1 MSNSF
6 KGEHI
11 FNINW
16 ATCVKVGH
24 LIFIKMLNINMFKS
38 VLNVNKTR
46 FFFFKLMQWSL
57 TIRKKKFLLLLRL
70 FFFLGLIVFFKPY
83 VWYFVQKFQF
93 CILSLYFQDIFFSL
107 YSFLW
112 TRSSGFNFT
121 SFFFFF
127 SFCYHFHFVS
137 NNFPC
142 TRHFFLKLSIQCK
155 VLSISIQHVQMQHKD
170 LLNIFNILF
179 ITNCN
184 NRNGLI
190 STLDFTYFKLDVQ
203 INYQ

>member
-1 MSNSF
+1 
-6 KGEHI
+6 
-11 FNINW
+11 
-16 ATCVKVGH
+16 
-24 LIFIKMLNINMFKS
+24 
-38 VLNVNKTR
+38 
-46 FFFFKLMQWSL
+46 MQWSL

-70 FFFLGLIVFFKPY
+70 FFFWFNCLFF
-83 VWYFVQKFQF
+83 F
-93 CILSLYFQDIFFSL
+93 LSLMFDILCKSFSFVFCLYTFKIFFFSL

-142 TRHFFLKLSIQCK
+142 TRHFLLKLSIQCK

>member
-24 LIFIKMLNINMFKS
+24 LIFIKMLNIYMFKS

-70 FFFLGLIVFFKPY
+70 FFFWFNCFF
-83 VWYFVQKFQF
+83 
-93 CILSLYFQDIFFSL
+93 LSLMFDILCKSFSFVFCLYTFKIFFFSL

-137 NNFPC
+137 KYFPC
-142 TRHFFLKLSIQCK
+142 TRHFLLKLSIQCK

>member
-1 MSNSF
+1 
-6 KGEHI
+6 
-11 FNINW
+11 
-16 ATCVKVGH
+16 
-24 LIFIKMLNINMFKS
+24 MFKS

-46 FFFFKLMQWSL
+46 FFFFKINAVKFNHS
-57 TIRKKKFLLLLRL
+57 KKKFSSSASS
-70 FFFLGLIVFFKPY
+70 FFFGLIVYFFLSLMFDILFCS
-83 VWYFVQKFQF
+83 VLYFVF
-93 CILSLYFQDIFFSL
+93 ILSRFFFIVYIPFYEL
-107 YSFLW
+107 
-112 TRSSGFNFT
+112 SSGFNFT

>member
-1 MSNSF
+1 
-6 KGEHI
+6 
-11 FNINW
+11 
-16 ATCVKVGH
+16 
-24 LIFIKMLNINMFKS
+24 
-38 VLNVNKTR
+38 
-46 FFFFKLMQWSL
+46 MQWSL

-70 FFFLGLIVFFKPY
+70 FFFGLIVYFF
-83 VWYFVQKFQF
+83 
-93 CILSLYFQDIFFSL
+93 LSLMFDVLCKSFSFVFCLYTFKIFLIVYIPFYEL
-107 YSFLW
+107 
-112 TRSSGFNFT
+112 SSGFNFT

>member
-1 MSNSF
+1 M
-6 KGEHI
+6 K
-11 FNINW
+11 FNHSKKN
-16 ATCVKVGH
+16 
-24 LIFIKMLNINMFKS
+24 
-38 VLNVNKTR
+38 
-46 FFFFKLMQWSL
+46 FFFCFVFFFW
-57 TIRKKKFLLLLRL
+57 FNCL
-70 FFFLGLIVFFKPY
+70 FF
-83 VWYFVQKFQF
+83 
-93 CILSLYFQDIFFSL
+93 LSLMFDILCKSFSFVFCLYTFKIFFIVYIPFYEL
-107 YSFLW
+107 
-112 TRSSGFNFT
+112 SSGFNFT

>member
-1 MSNSF
+1 
-6 KGEHI
+6 
-11 FNINW
+11 
-16 ATCVKVGH
+16 
-24 LIFIKMLNINMFKS
+24 MFKS

-57 TIRKKKFLLLLRL
+57 TIRKKNFLLLLRL
-70 FFFLGLIVFFKPY
+70 FFWFNCLFFFKPY
-83 VWYFVQKFQF
+83 VWYFVQKIQF
-93 CILSLYFQDIFFSL
+93 CILSLYFQDFFFIVYIPFYEL
-107 YSFLW
+107 
-112 TRSSGFNFT
+112 SSGFNFT
-121 SFFFFF
+121 SFFF

-142 TRHFFLKLSIQCK
+142 TRHFLLKLSIQCK
-155 VLSISIQHVQMQHKD
+155 VLSISTQHVQMQHKD